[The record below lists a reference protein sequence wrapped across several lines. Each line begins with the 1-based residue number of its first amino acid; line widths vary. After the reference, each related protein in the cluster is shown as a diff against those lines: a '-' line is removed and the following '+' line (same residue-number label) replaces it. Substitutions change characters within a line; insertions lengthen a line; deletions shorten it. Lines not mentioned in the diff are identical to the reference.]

1 MIAFKDSFES
11 EEDKIKKA
19 LKNLMKAVEEVD
31 TQSLLDEVDSSTHL
45 DTNLSEMIDLLYQ
58 SLFVDNNNS
67 VSLFVTKNQ
76 DNSLDCTIEHL

>member
-31 TQSLLDEVDSSTHL
+31 TQSLLDEVNSSTHL
-45 DTNLSEMIDLLYQ
+45 DSDLSEIIDLLYQ

-67 VSLFVTKNQ
+67 VSLLVTKNQ
-76 DNSLDCTIEHL
+76 DNSLDCIIYHF

>member
-11 EEDKIKKA
+11 EEYKIKKA

-45 DTNLSEMIDLLYQ
+45 DTNLSEIIDLLYQ

>member
-1 MIAFKDSFES
+1 MIAFKDSFEP

-31 TQSLLDEVDSSTHL
+31 TQSLLGEADSSTYL
-45 DTNLSEMIDLLYQ
+45 DTNLSEIIDLLYQ

-76 DNSLDCTIEHL
+76 DNSLDCTIENL

>member
-31 TQSLLDEVDSSTHL
+31 TQSLLDEVNSSTHL
-45 DTNLSEMIDLLYQ
+45 DSDLSEIIDLLYQ

-67 VSLFVTKNQ
+67 VSLLVTKNQ
-76 DNSLDCTIEHL
+76 NNNLDCTIDHL

>member
-31 TQSLLDEVDSSTHL
+31 TQSLLDEADSSTYL
-45 DTNLSEMIDLLYQ
+45 DTNLSEIIDLLYQ

>member
-1 MIAFKDSFES
+1 MIAFKDNFES
-11 EEDKIKKA
+11 EENKIEKA

-31 TQSLLDEVDSSTHL
+31 TQSLLDEVNSSTHL
-45 DTNLSEMIDLLYQ
+45 DTNLSEIIDLLYQ

>member
-1 MIAFKDSFES
+1 MIAFKDNFES
-11 EEDKIKKA
+11 EENKIEKA

-31 TQSLLDEVDSSTHL
+31 TQSLLDESDSSTHL
-45 DTNLSEMIDLLYQ
+45 DTNLSEIIDLLYQ

-76 DNSLDCTIEHL
+76 DNSLDCTIENL

>member
-11 EEDKIKKA
+11 EEYKIKKA

-45 DTNLSEMIDLLYQ
+45 DTNLSEIIDLLYQ

-76 DNSLDCTIEHL
+76 DNSLDCTIERL

>member
-31 TQSLLDEVDSSTHL
+31 TQSLLDEVNSSTHL
-45 DTNLSEMIDLLYQ
+45 DSDLSEIIDLLYQ

-67 VSLFVTKNQ
+67 VSLLVTKNQ
-76 DNSLDCTIEHL
+76 DNSLDCIIDHF

>member
-1 MIAFKDSFES
+1 MIAFKNSFES

>member
-31 TQSLLDEVDSSTHL
+31 TQSLLDEANSSTYL
-45 DTNLSEMIDLLYQ
+45 DTNLSEIIDLLYQ

>member
-11 EEDKIKKA
+11 EEEKIKKA

-31 TQSLLDEVDSSTHL
+31 TQSLLDEADSSTYL
-45 DTNLSEMIDLLYQ
+45 DTNLSEIIDLLYQ

>member
-31 TQSLLDEVDSSTHL
+31 TQSLLDEANSSTYL
-45 DTNLSEMIDLLYQ
+45 DTNLSEIIDLLYQ

-76 DNSLDCTIEHL
+76 DNSLDCTIENL

>member
-31 TQSLLDEVDSSTHL
+31 TQSLLDEVNSSTHL
-45 DTNLSEMIDLLYQ
+45 DTNLSEIIDLLYQ

>member
-11 EEDKIKKA
+11 EEYKIKKA

-45 DTNLSEMIDLLYQ
+45 NTNLSEIIDLLYQ
-58 SLFVDNNNS
+58 SLFVENNNS

>member
-31 TQSLLDEVDSSTHL
+31 TQSLLDESDSSTHL
-45 DTNLSEMIDLLYQ
+45 DTNLSEIIDLLYQ
-58 SLFVDNNNS
+58 S
-67 VSLFVTKNQ
+67 
-76 DNSLDCTIEHL
+76 

>member
-11 EEDKIKKA
+11 EEEKIKKA

-31 TQSLLDEVDSSTHL
+31 TQSLLDESDSSTHL
-45 DTNLSEMIDLLYQ
+45 DTNLSEIIDLLYQ

>member
-1 MIAFKDSFES
+1 MIAFKDNFES
-11 EEDKIKKA
+11 EENKIEKA

-31 TQSLLDEVDSSTHL
+31 TQSLLDEANSSTYL
-45 DTNLSEMIDLLYQ
+45 DPNLSEIIDLLYQ

-76 DNSLDCTIEHL
+76 DNSLDCTIENL

>member
-1 MIAFKDSFES
+1 MIAFKNSFES
-11 EEDKIKKA
+11 EGDKIKKA